1 MLLSDSQLKVLINII
16 CVFLT
21 VCQVMHAGLN
31 VIISNIFI

>member
-21 VCQVMHAGLN
+21 VFEVIHAGLN
-31 VIISNIFI
+31 VIISNILI